1 MKAGVKVSKMTHY
14 RFNDKEYR
22 ISVGKN
28 KNHNFDLIDAA
39 AATDLWFHV
48 AGSPSAHV
56 ILDTQGEPR
65 RAIPHA
71 VLKHCARLC
80 VNPTKGHTGHTG
92 HKGHKGHTVA
102 VVYTEIAKVEKT
114 AVMGSVQVRGTAYH
128 IDVKI

>member
-1 MKAGVKVSKMTHY
+1 MSEY
-14 RFNDKEYR
+14 RYNGKDYR

-80 VNPTKGHTGHTG
+80 INTG
-92 HKGHKGHTVA
+92 HKGHKGIPVI
-102 VVYTEIAKVEKT
+102 YTEIAKVEKT
-114 AVMGSVQVRGTAYH
+114 AVIGQVQVRGTAYH
-128 IDVKI
+128 IDVKT